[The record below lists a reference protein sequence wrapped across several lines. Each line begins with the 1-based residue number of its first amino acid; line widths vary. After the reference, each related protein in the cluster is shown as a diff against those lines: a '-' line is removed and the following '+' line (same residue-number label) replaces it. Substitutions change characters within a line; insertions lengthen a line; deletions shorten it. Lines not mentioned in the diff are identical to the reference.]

1 MRETSANEIL
11 TFWLIP
17 AEPARNYFQ
26 NLIHDLGARF
36 DAPVFEPHV
45 TLYTTD
51 PSSEDARDF
60 LERAVAGTKGCR
72 LNIAGI
78 GHSQEF
84 TKTLFVQFAPDPD
97 VDALNAKFCSASR
110 SQEDYEINP
119 HLSLIYKEL
128 PAEEKAVIAAE
139 LNIPFREVTFDL
151 VKAVVSP
158 AEIKSRTAVEAWR
171 VVAETR
177 LG

>member
-1 MRETSANEIL
+1 MSKAPAKELLA
-11 TFWLIP
+11 FWLVP
-17 AEPARNYFQ
+17 TEPARSYFVS
-26 NLIHDLGARF
+26 LIRDFAARF
-36 DAPVFEPHV
+36 DAPIFEPHV
-45 TLYTTD
+45 TLHGTD
-51 PSSEDARDF
+51 PGGEDGQKLVNRVVAR
-60 LERAVAGTKGCR
+60 TKRCR
-72 LNIAGI
+72 LRIAGI
-78 GHSQEF
+78 GHSQKF
-84 TKTLFVQFAPDPD
+84 TKTLFVQFDPGD
-97 VDALNAKFCSASR
+97 EVAALSAKFRAASK
-110 SQEDYEINP
+110 SPVDYELNP

-158 AEIKSRTAVEAWR
+158 AEIKSQSAVEAWR